1 MNIETEKKWV
11 LAALISGGLMLLT
24 VILAVCHVS
33 TVIVLLFALAAAAMI
48 VATVLNL
55 SDEEAAIAKYAWLI
69 LPLVQF
75 LCVLIMKGA
84 KHGDYGVWQNLAFSF
99 GIFGGAEF
107 ITLLLAKKCWKTF
120 HVLIAGAILIV
131 LTVIWTVIKA
141 LALAQVCA
149 TYAAAIAGLALILLD
164 IYISNQF
171 KQTAADKGYEGRQY
185 FWLVFFLPFAGM
197 ILVAALP
204 DKNMNNAIM
213 ELVKDTTAKE
223 ETKAEENLTVNAGE
237 E

>member
-1 MNIETEKKWV
+1 MP
-11 LAALISGGLMLLT
+11 
-24 VILAVCHVS
+24 S
-33 TVIVLLFALAAAAMI
+33 T
-48 VATVLNL
+48 
-55 SDEEAAIAKYAWLI
+55 
-69 LPLVQF
+69 
-75 LCVLIMKGA
+75 
-84 KHGDYGVWQNLAFSF
+84 F

-171 KQTAADKGYEGRQY
+171 VSAAKDKGYEGKQY
-185 FWLVFFLPFAGM
+185 FWLTFLLPIVGM
-197 ILVAALP
+197 LLVASLPSKNVNEALLEYL
-204 DKNMNNAIM
+204 KAN
-213 ELVKDTTAKE
+213 KE
-223 ETKAEENLTVNAGE
+223 N
-237 E
+237 